1 MQSSFNFHKGIPRLS
16 LLLFSSEVKEEFFL
30 PRKENREASVSKA
43 KSETVPL
50 VALQNTEKEGV
61 NPPALTKTEV

>member
-1 MQSSFNFHKGIPRLS
+1 MQSSFNFNKGIPRLS
-16 LLLFSSEVKEEFFL
+16 LLLVSSEVKEEFFF

-50 VALQNTEKEGV
+50 VALV
-61 NPPALTKTEV
+61 